1 MALVEFVCN
10 RNCLLVSHRCS
21 RTDSSLGLVTLN
33 LFLLVRIPLCTLAC
47 AGPYEGM
54 LLLHITVTQCGPSK
68 VSDRYNRSP
77 TDKNAQCVDW
87 LRCQGARDRMMW
99 QGGRASARNTSAA
112 RIAAWES
119 ATAKDIYSSVSIYW
133 PCCFQCRMTPSKH
146 NDLSRKISRLHLLGR
161 ASGHF
166 NVYPPSINKCT
177 FPRKKII
184 INLPEEI
191 FLE

>member
-1 MALVEFVCN
+1 MVVLKNVDLNHRMALVEFVCN

-146 NDLSRKISRLHLLGR
+146 NDLSNRLRKGPGETERCSM
-161 ASGHF
+161 
-166 NVYPPSINKCT
+166 VTY
-177 FPRKKII
+177 
-184 INLPEEI
+184 
-191 FLE
+191 